1 MKPLRI
7 RLQEARKRLGIPWEV
22 LERDYV
28 LFWILAGIG
37 QVDLLHDTLV
47 LKGGTAL
54 KKCYFG
60 NYRLSEDLD
69 FSGLT
74 GVPTGE
80 AMERA
85 VGDACNAAAKLLEEY
100 APVEISCERCTERAP
115 HPEGQEAFTIRARLP
130 WQRRPQTRIMIETT
144 MDEKI
149 LKPVQVRKILHEY
162 GEPYEA
168 VARVYALEEIV
179 AEKLRAILQHAEQLD
194 QRGWSRSRAR
204 DYYDLW
210 RVLGTYKDRMQLS
223 GFTTFLREKCAVRNV
238 TFAGSEDFFQETV
251 LANIE
256 QTWDQ
261 WLGPLVPGLPSFETV
276 MGELR
281 PQIEALVPAG
291 R

>member
-7 RLQEARKRLGIPWEV
+7 RIQEARKRLDIPWEV

-37 QVDLLHDTLV
+37 QVDLLRDTLV

-60 NYRLSEDLD
+60 DYRLSEDLD
-69 FSGLT
+69 FSGLA

-100 APVEISCERCTERAP
+100 APVEIFCERYTERAP
-115 HPEGQEAFTIRARLP
+115 HPGGQEAFTIRARLP

-144 MDEKI
+144 VDEKI

-162 GEPYEA
+162 GEPHEA

-223 GFTTFLREKCAVRNV
+223 GFTDFLREKCAVRNV

-256 QTWDQ
+256 QTWDH
-261 WLGPLVPGLPSFETV
+261 WLGPLVPGLPSFGTV